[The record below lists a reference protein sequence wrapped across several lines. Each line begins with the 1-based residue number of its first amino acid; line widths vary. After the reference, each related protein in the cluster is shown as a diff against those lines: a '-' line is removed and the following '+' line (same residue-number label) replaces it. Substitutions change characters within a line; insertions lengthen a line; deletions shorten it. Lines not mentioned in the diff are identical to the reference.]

1 MSEEVNKS
9 AKQKPSKVD
18 RKVHRAVK
26 KISKDVGPIFS
37 KEPTEVSPVFF
48 QKLKF
53 QMTSQTQSFFIGI
66 YLKSWVW
73 L

>member
-37 KEPTEVSPVFF
+37 KEPTKASPVFF
-48 QKLKF
+48 SKAKVSNDKSNTKISL
-53 QMTSQTQSFFIGI
+53 SEFI
-66 YLKSWVW
+66 
-73 L
+73 